1 MHRAVY
7 KGTPVAVKV
16 QRAGL
21 KELFDTDLKN
31 LKAPPPAIAPH
42 PPPPPTLCRLQPR
55 ASTFAPPPSRATRHA
70 LRHALCPLRSLR
82 PPLRHAPR
90 PTLRQVLA
98 KLLDKFDPKSDGA
111 DRSYA
116 DIYDESSKLLYE
128 EIDYIAEGKNAK
140 VRPPHPLPLA

>member
-1 MHRAVY
+1 M
-7 KGTPVAVKV
+7 
-16 QRAGL
+16 
-21 KELFDTDLKN
+21 
-31 LKAPPPAIAPH
+31 
-42 PPPPPTLCRLQPR
+42 CRLHPR
-55 ASTFAPPPSRATRHA
+55 ASTLAPPPSCATRHA
-70 LRHALCPLRSLR
+70 LHHVLRPLRSLR
-82 PPLRHAPR
+82 PPPRHAPR

-140 VRPPHPLPLA
+140 VRRPASPALG